1 MRNQL
6 KRISILASVF
16 CLLSLLSACEKSEG
30 NSGTSA
36 GVGNVQV
43 LEAVNVSSRITAVG
57 GVPQSVRIYDV
68 SSDASVAVGLF
79 SRNTVKFD
87 DWQVFLY
94 TKSGGIEDLG
104 SLAKSINHLSISG
117 DGRVLWGSFYV
128 KGEGSRLF
136 RYTRSR
142 GKQDFGTLGKREIT
156 PYAASADGEIVVGS
170 FLSQI
175 TAEKKIIHHAF
186 RYSESGGFEDLG
198 AMGGES
204 AFARGVSANGAMVV
218 GNVQTNGGG
227 HAFRYSRQ
235 EGAQNIGSV
244 DGRSTFASGISDE
257 GVIAG
262 SYSAS
267 LDFHLQRFRS
277 HAFLYPRSGNFKRLG
292 AMGGSSVTVVR
303 ISPDGSR
310 IAGSYVNSA
319 RESHVYVA
327 AIK

>member
-1 MRNQL
+1 MRNKL
-6 KRISILASVF
+6 KQISILAGLL

-30 NSGTSA
+30 NASTSA

-43 LEAVNVSSRITAVG
+43 LDAVNVSSRITAVG
-57 GVPQSVRIYDV
+57 GVPQSVRIYDL

-128 KGEGSRLF
+128 KDEGSRLF

-142 GKQDFGTLGKREIT
+142 GMQDFGTLGKRGIT
-156 PYAASADGEIVVGS
+156 PYAASADGAIVVGS
-170 FLSQI
+170 FLPQI
-175 TAEKKIIHHAF
+175 TMQKKTIYHAF
-186 RYSESGGFEDLG
+186 RYAETDGFEDLG

-204 AFARGVSANGAMVV
+204 AFARGVSADGTVVV
-218 GNVQTNGGG
+218 GNVQTPGDG
-227 HAFRYSRQ
+227 HAFRYSRR
-235 EGAQNIGSV
+235 EGARNIGSV

-277 HAFLYPRSGNFKRLG
+277 HAFLYSRSGNFKKLG
-292 AMGGSSVTVVR
+292 AMGGSSVGVIR

-319 RESHVYVA
+319 RESYVYA
-327 AIK
+327 ATIK